1 MANLATYQE
10 AVQSLLSDIS
20 SQSVSDSG
28 IESQTLFDTV
38 RNHYQ
43 VVHVGWHNHHRVYG
57 CVLHIDIKDGKVWV
71 QHNGTERAIADDLME
86 RGVPAQDIVLG
97 FHSPSKRKFT
107 EFAVG

>member
-1 MANLATYQE
+1 MANLKTYQE
-10 AVQSLLSDIS
+10 AVQSLLTNIS
-20 SQSVSDSG
+20 SQSISDSG

-38 RNHYQ
+38 RNHHQ
-43 VVHVGWHNHHRVYG
+43 VVPVGWHNYHRVYR

-107 EFAVG
+107 AFAVG

>member
-1 MANLATYQE
+1 MANLKTYQE
-10 AVQSLLSDIS
+10 AIQSLLTDIS

-28 IESQTLFDTV
+28 IESQTLFDTI

-43 VVHVGWHNHHRVYG
+43 VAHVGWHNHHRVYG

>member
-28 IESQTLFDTV
+28 IESQTLFDTI
-38 RNHYQ
+38 RDHYQ

>member
-1 MANLATYQE
+1 MANLETYQE
-10 AVQSLLSDIS
+10 AVQSLLTNIS
-20 SQSVSDSG
+20 SQSISDSG

-38 RNHYQ
+38 RDHYQ

-57 CVLHIDIKDGKVWV
+57 CVLHIDIKDGKVWI

>member
-1 MANLATYQE
+1 MANLKTYQE
-10 AVQSLLSDIS
+10 AVQSLLTNIS
-20 SQSVSDSG
+20 SQSISDSG

-57 CVLHIDIKDGKVWV
+57 CVLHVDIKDGKVWV

>member
-1 MANLATYQE
+1 MTNLETHQE

-20 SQSVSDSG
+20 SQNVSDSG

>member
-1 MANLATYQE
+1 MANLETYQE
-10 AVQSLLSDIS
+10 AIQSLLSDIS
-20 SQSVSDSG
+20 SQSFSDSG
-28 IESQTLFDTV
+28 IESQALFDTV